1 MPTVEPFMRLAM
13 RHEGLFW
20 NAYLARSEGG
30 MNGAIHLGSIRM
42 SLVQDQ
48 NVKNAFMEVMKA
60 AMTVAA
66 YDATG
71 VALSWPNP
79 PEPAPESERGGHA

>member
-1 MPTVEPFMRLAM
+1 MTVLKMRLAM
-13 RHEGLFW
+13 RQEGIFW
-20 NAYLARSEGG
+20 NAYFARTET

-42 SLVQDQ
+42 SLIEGSPE
-48 NVKNAFMEVMKA
+48 VKKAFMDTMQQ

-66 YDATG
+66 KQSTG
-71 VALSWPNP
+71 VVLDWPNP